1 MAGVVGLRFIRAGK
15 VQYFDPGEET
25 FAPSEYAIVESD
37 RGLEV
42 GHVVIAP
49 SQVLMQKTKGPLTK
63 VVRKATPEDLANR
76 DRNKTTAEE
85 FYQEARAV
93 VRELNIEMKIV
104 EGFISLDG
112 SRLTVTYTSEDRI
125 DFRPFLQR
133 LGAKFQGKIDLNQ
146 IGPRDH
152 TKVLGGIGRCGRE
165 LCCSTWLTE
174 FAPVTMKMAKEQD
187 LPLSPPGLAGVCGRL
202 RCCLRYEYEQYRE
215 LKRSLPKIGAKVT
228 TSNGPGI
235 VVVGHPLKQTVTVQL
250 EAGSWAEVSMAELDG
265 SAPPP
270 VPVAAIPSASDGMG
284 RVEPRPEPRDNR
296 PQQPRQDR
304 RDQPR
309 QDRRDDRRGDRRDDR
324 RDNRPQ
330 QGRGPQQGPGSQQP
344 QGREPQ
350 RPPPPP
356 PPPPPQQ
363 GPSGQ

>member
-1 MAGVVGLRFIRAGK
+1 MAGVVGLRFTRAGK
-15 VQYFDPGEET
+15 VQYFDPGEES
-25 FAPSEYAIVESD
+25 FALSEYAIVESD
-37 RGLEV
+37 RGLET

-49 SQVLMQKTKGPLTK
+49 SQVLMQKTKGPLPK
-63 VVRKATPEDLANR
+63 VMRKASPEDLANR
-76 DRNKTTAEE
+76 DRNKATADEL
-85 FYQEARAV
+85 YHEARAV
-93 VRELNIEMKIV
+93 VIELNIEMKIV
-104 EGFISLDG
+104 EAFISLDG
-112 SRLTVTYTSEDRI
+112 SRLTVTYTSEARV

-133 LGAKFQGKIDLNQ
+133 LGAKFQGKIDLKQ

-152 TKVLGGIGRCGRE
+152 TKALGGMGRCGRE

-215 LKRSLPKIGAKVT
+215 LKRNLPKIGARVT
-228 TSNGPGI
+228 TSNGPGV

-250 EAGSWAEVSMAELDG
+250 EGGSWTEVAMGELDG

-270 VPVAAIPSASDGMG
+270 VPVAAVPSASDGMG

-296 PQQPRQDR
+296 PQQPRHDR

-330 QGRGPQQGPGSQQP
+330 QGRGPQQP

-350 RPPPPP
+350 Q
-356 PPPPPQQ
+356 PPPPQP